1 MFGVSTVN
9 NIFFHSLLALLAS
22 LVLFSNSTLAQKG
35 NSPKQ
40 DERKENE
47 RVARAERLVADAKKD
62 LSSIQKEWKS
72 ELGRLERSK
81 LALQQRKK
89 KARDTRE
96 DAEDRLGAD
105 ANRPR
110 SNKGK

>member
-1 MFGVSTVN
+1 MN
-9 NIFFHSLLALLAS
+9 NTFFHSLLALFLSFA
-22 LVLFSNSTLAQKG
+22 LFHNSTLAQKG

-40 DERKENE
+40 DDRRENE

-62 LSSIQKEWKS
+62 LSAIQKEWKS

-81 LALQQRKK
+81 LALQQLKK